1 MSADRDAYERQV
13 AEGRRRRAEDEALGL
28 ALFAPLESPAPHNNT
43 ATSIAAAESVAG
55 QLQRLEL
62 LVLRAVIGSN
72 GATSEELEDM
82 LSPTMTGNSIRPRIV
97 ALREKGYVRELLVT
111 RATRS
116 GRQAAVHVATPAGFE
131 AAAQANGG
139 YANVTDAAA

>member
-13 AEGRRRRAEDEALGL
+13 AESRRRRADEEARDL
-28 ALFAPLESPAPHNNT
+28 ALFSPLESPAPHNGT
-43 ATSIAAAESVAG
+43 ATSIAAAESLHG

-62 LVLRAVIGSN
+62 LVLRAVIGTN

-97 ALREKGYVRELLVT
+97 TLREKGYIRDLATT
-111 RATRS
+111 RTTRS
-116 GRQAAVHVATPAGFE
+116 GRQAAVHVATASGFE

-139 YANVTDAAA
+139 YANATDAAA